1 MALNPPFPGSL
12 AAAGR
17 ISPIAGAPR
26 NTGLY
31 GGYAGRQSPSPVGVR
46 PLGLQ
51 GVTGVLGRPPAIAQ
65 PNQGALSEKPDRSSN
80 TFATDT
86 LARITRERYAD
97 YMRRFRDIENE
108 QIAYATDRTKPLTEA
123 QSAMESVQGSFNRI
137 PGQQQ
142 RRDARLGLDAA
153 APDVTASLNRS
164 TAIAGGLATVTA
176 ANRAAQQTY
185 DRQGAIFSGATGQ
198 SIPKIGA

>member
-1 MALNPPFPGSL
+1 MVNGMNPTFPGSL
-12 AAAGR
+12 AAATR

-31 GGYAGRQSPSPVGVR
+31 GGYAGRQSPSPVGAR
-46 PLGLQ
+46 PMGLASA
-51 GVTGVLGRPPAIAQ
+51 LPRPPAAAPIA
-65 PNQGALSEKPDRSSN
+65 NAGALMEPNRDSN

-86 LARITRERYAD
+86 LARITRERYSD

-123 QSAMESVQGSFNRI
+123 QAAMTTVQGSFDRI
-137 PGQQQ
+137 AGQQE
-142 RRDARLGLDAA
+142 RRNARLGLDPM
-153 APDVTASLNRS
+153 APDVAASLNRS
-164 TAIAGGLATVTA
+164 TAIAGGLASVTA

-185 DRQGAIFSGATGQ
+185 DRQNAIFSGAAGQ
-198 SIPKIGA
+198 SIPKIGG